1 MTAIDRQTS
10 RLIDLTLPSVYSL
23 SDEAKAERAN
33 REALDQFKKS
43 LDAESVFSRR
53 GLEAAFWGSG
63 PTAAIVNII
72 GRSGWEPDPNF
83 QLTQDAYEKL
93 AEGIDPDLWPRLA
106 TAVSFEHSVFLRE
119 QARRQT
125 ENRRLLSA
133 YGWGGQAL
141 YTAGQFLDPAA
152 LGVGIASA
160 GVATAVSAG
169 TSASR
174 VARLARAGFIGAS
187 GNAAVT
193 ALSGVDDPRIG
204 AGDIALSA
212 AAGAG
217 FGVGVGATRL
227 RGVVGRAV
235 GAGVGQAAPG
245 FAIDLAGTATG
256 DKGVSDLLLNA
267 AHNLAS
273 GGILGGLNFNVPRLS
288 EAVTPEAAARVAKGS
303 RQAGTELAFTLQE
316 DMRNTASRMAKDA
329 LWEDLRNN
337 GITLDDLTPE
347 GRDYFRDQV
356 NQRVSSPVIGLLD
369 SMPPGDATPPP
380 PTPPIVSATQTP
392 GFPRAWQT
400 TADAFK
406 QTGRRLL
413 HGTSRVFDRF
423 ESGTQSRFKGRK
435 SLHVYMTD
443 MPIVAENFSEGTGA
457 FKQVSLEKWR
467 LDEFGNSEYDA
478 LTERGSSASKQEI
491 DAFVSEFYSEL
502 NAQISKG
509 SRLYYIDHS
518 VPAGEKSVKRRVARA
533 EDVPFDDYLDG
544 DVRLYR
550 QEPRVI
556 EADVYGGE
564 IDLVN
569 GPIPDWV
576 PESIRKWGEKNYT
589 WDHEFDA
596 SILPWMREH
605 GVGKL
610 RVSDNYESG
619 GSSYIVDP
627 EMVSYG
633 RDVYAEQQAKAPPP
647 SDSPRTEVPPRVN
660 VPPRTN
666 DVGLGAASPSA
677 PGMGGGPPPKTNA
690 KPGDLDLSGVND
702 AAWAMNARSTVGGR
716 DVNIEGV
723 PTRTRD
729 ETRVFGL
736 PKQLSARFSMGSWVG
751 GHVLSQFRRVA
762 NALFPDPMAKS
773 DGSIVRNSAAEW
785 ATATRRRSDN
795 RVSAALTEAY
805 ARHIEA
811 AAASG
816 SKPLGLDEFFD
827 VADRAHRDPAHPMRS
842 DPGVAHAITEAAA
855 IYKEHLELMQRHG
868 VFGADTVPFDADYTP
883 VRWSRTALDAAVRKH
898 GDTAVVNALAK
909 AILADP
915 KQRADPAMAWHLAGA
930 IVKNG
935 GMRGFD
941 RSGAWTPEEV
951 ESVRSAVQSWVES
964 SQPGLNPR
972 QVQDLVDMVMA
983 YASEQSAPAETGK
996 PPRLRRRI
1004 PMDHAAVIDMPDGSR
1019 LPVSDLLINDIE
1031 LQMRGYANQAVGAS
1045 AIAEVF
1051 RTQGSGKATNI
1062 RDFVAELRQ
1071 TAIDY
1076 SLKPQEY
1083 QSSLEHIETGLKLVA
1098 GLPLYDT
1105 HTATARSLRVI
1116 RDLNAARTLG
1126 SLAVGVQNF
1135 AELVPSLARNG
1146 FNAAVR
1152 TFFPA
1157 LEAVRREAIRRN
1169 TGVARELALV
1179 GSVDDAFGGRWRGFG
1194 ESAADRAMGKGKG
1207 ERLAHAVADGAM
1219 RLSGLKPGQS
1229 FMQRW
1234 STLSL
1239 MQRLGDM
1246 AVSSRPMSEQWRALL
1261 GWSDTEA
1268 AAILDQLRTHQR
1280 REGSTFDPNVDAW
1293 TDTAAQAAY
1302 REGVAWAV
1310 RRDIL
1315 NPSAIDGPRWMTTP
1329 VGQIFGQLR
1338 RFSIGAWESKLL
1350 HGIQRRDKLVFM
1362 QFMGATVGAALT
1374 YMARRMV
1381 DAATKEDPGAY
1392 LEEQLAPDKIAAAAF
1407 SRSAYA
1413 SLLPGFA
1420 DSALNLTGRPAVF
1433 EFARGSGLKGNFW
1446 EGVPAI
1452 DWLSNVWR
1460 ARQTIPGVLTNP
1472 DYHFSED
1479 DLRAMTNAAFIPNVL
1494 GVRDILYRLAREAG
1508 IPSRSLSGSNP

>member
-1 MTAIDRQTS
+1 MTTIDRETS
-10 RLIDLTLPSVYSL
+10 RLLDVSLPNVYGLAS
-23 SDEAKAERAN
+23 EAAANRAN
-33 REALDQFKKS
+33 QEALDRFKAS

-53 GLEAAFWGSG
+53 GFEATFLGGGLETGVVGWFA
-63 PTAAIVNII
+63 
-72 GRSGWEPDPNF
+72 RQGWEPDPNF

-141 YTAGQFLDPAA
+141 YTAGQFISPTALAA
-152 LGVGIASA
+152 GIASA

-174 VARLARAGFIGAS
+174 VARLARAGFVGAS

-193 ALSGVDDPRIG
+193 ALAAADDPRIG

-267 AHNLAS
+267 ANNLAT
-273 GGILGGLNFNVPRLS
+273 GGALGALNFEVPRLS
-288 EAVTPEAAARVAKGS
+288 ETVRPEARTRVAENS
-303 RQAGTELAFTLQE
+303 RQAGMELAFTLHE
-316 DMRNTASRMAKDA
+316 DMRSVAGKMAKDA
-329 LWEDLRNN
+329 LWEDLTRN
-337 GITLDDLTPE
+337 GLTPDDLTQE

-356 NQRVSSPVIGLLD
+356 NPRVSSPVIGLLD
-369 SMPPGDATPPP
+369 SLPPGDAPPR
-380 PTPPIVSATQTP
+380 S
-392 GFPRAWQT
+392 
-400 TADAFK
+400 DA
-406 QTGRRLL
+406 
-413 HGTSRVFDRF
+413 
-423 ESGTQSRFKGRK
+423 
-435 SLHVYMTD
+435 
-443 MPIVAENFSEGTGA
+443 
-457 FKQVSLEKWR
+457 
-467 LDEFGNSEYDA
+467 
-478 LTERGSSASKQEI
+478 
-491 DAFVSEFYSEL
+491 
-502 NAQISKG
+502 
-509 SRLYYIDHS
+509 
-518 VPAGEKSVKRRVARA
+518 
-533 EDVPFDDYLDG
+533 
-544 DVRLYR
+544 
-550 QEPRVI
+550 
-556 EADVYGGE
+556 
-564 IDLVN
+564 
-569 GPIPDWV
+569 
-576 PESIRKWGEKNYT
+576 
-589 WDHEFDA
+589 
-596 SILPWMREH
+596 
-605 GVGKL
+605 
-610 RVSDNYESG
+610 
-619 GSSYIVDP
+619 
-627 EMVSYG
+627 
-633 RDVYAEQQAKAPPP
+633 
-647 SDSPRTEVPPRVN
+647 PRTE

-751 GHVLSQFRRVA
+751 GHVLPQFRRVA

>member
-1 MTAIDRQTS
+1 MTTIDRETS
-10 RLIDLTLPSVYSL
+10 RLLDVSLPNVYGLAS
-23 SDEAKAERAN
+23 EAAANRAN
-33 REALDQFKKS
+33 QEALDRFKAS

-53 GLEAAFWGSG
+53 GFAATFLAGGLETGVVGWF
-63 PTAAIVNII
+63 
-72 GRSGWEPDPNF
+72 GRQGWEPDPNF
-83 QLTQDAYEKL
+83 ELTQDAYEKL

-119 QARRQT
+119 QAKRQT

-141 YTAGQFLDPAA
+141 YTAGQFISPTA
-152 LGVGIASA
+152 LATGIASA
-160 GVATAVSAG
+160 GIATAVSAG

-193 ALSGVDDPRIG
+193 AISGVDDPRIG
-204 AGDIALSA
+204 PGDIALSA

-245 FAIDLAGTATG
+245 FAVDLAGTATG
-256 DKGVSDLLLNA
+256 DRGVSDLLLNA

-273 GGILGGLNFNVPRLS
+273 GGVLGGLNFNTPRLS
-288 EAVTPEAAARVAKGS
+288 EAVTPEAVARVAKGN

-329 LWEDLRNN
+329 LWEDLRNT
-337 GITLDDLTPE
+337 GITPDDLTPD
-347 GRDYFRDQV
+347 GLDYFEDQV
-356 NQRVSSPVIGLLD
+356 NPRVYSPVIGLLD
-369 SMPPGDATPPP
+369 SMPPGDAPPP
-380 PTPPIVSATQTP
+380 SP
-392 GFPRAWQT
+392 
-400 TADAFK
+400 AD
-406 QTGRRLL
+406 
-413 HGTSRVFDRF
+413 
-423 ESGTQSRFKGRK
+423 
-435 SLHVYMTD
+435 
-443 MPIVAENFSEGTGA
+443 
-457 FKQVSLEKWR
+457 
-467 LDEFGNSEYDA
+467 
-478 LTERGSSASKQEI
+478 
-491 DAFVSEFYSEL
+491 
-502 NAQISKG
+502 
-509 SRLYYIDHS
+509 
-518 VPAGEKSVKRRVARA
+518 
-533 EDVPFDDYLDG
+533 
-544 DVRLYR
+544 
-550 QEPRVI
+550 
-556 EADVYGGE
+556 
-564 IDLVN
+564 
-569 GPIPDWV
+569 
-576 PESIRKWGEKNYT
+576 
-589 WDHEFDA
+589 
-596 SILPWMREH
+596 
-605 GVGKL
+605 
-610 RVSDNYESG
+610 
-619 GSSYIVDP
+619 
-627 EMVSYG
+627 
-633 RDVYAEQQAKAPPP
+633 APPP
-647 SDSPRTEVPPRVN
+647 SDAPRTE

-666 DVGLGAASPSA
+666 DVGLGAANANA

-690 KPGDLDLSGVND
+690 QPGDLDLSGVND
-702 AAWAMNARSTVGGR
+702 AAWAMNARTTFGGR
-716 DVNIEGV
+716 DVNIEGA

-729 ETRVFGL
+729 ESRVFGL
-736 PKQLSARFSMGSWVG
+736 PRQFSTRFSMGSWVG
-751 GHVLSQFRRVA
+751 GHVLPQFRRLA
-762 NALFPDPMAKS
+762 NALFPDPLAKS
-773 DGSIVRNSAAEW
+773 DGSIVRMTAAEW
-785 ATATRRRSDN
+785 ATTQRRRSDN
-795 RVSAALTEAY
+795 RASAALTEAY

-811 AAASG
+811 RAAAG
-816 SKPLGLDEFFD
+816 SKPLTLDEFFD
-827 VADRAHRDPAHPMRS
+827 VADRAHRDPSHQMRS
-842 DPGVAHAITEAAA
+842 DPGVSHAIAEATAF
-855 IYKEHLELMQRHG
+855 YKDHLDLMQRHG
-868 VFGADTVPFDADYTP
+868 VYGADAVPFDADYTP
-883 VRWSRTALDAAVRKH
+883 VRWSRAALDSAVRKY

-935 GMRGFD
+935 GVRGFD

-951 ESVRSAVQSWVES
+951 ESVRSAVQSWIES
-964 SQPGLNPR
+964 SQPGLNPK
-972 QVQDLVDMVMA
+972 QVQDLTEMVVA

-1135 AELVPSLARNG
+1135 AELGQAIGRNG
-1146 FNAAVR
+1146 LYAAAR

-1157 LEAVRREAIRRN
+1157 LEAVRKEAIRRN

-1179 GSVDDAFGGRWRGFG
+1179 GSVDDAFGGRWRGFS

-1207 ERLAHAVADGAM
+1207 ERLAHAVADGSM
-1219 RLSGLKPGQS
+1219 RMNLLKQGQS

-1234 STLSL
+1234 STLML
-1239 MQRLGDM
+1239 MQRLSDM
-1246 AVSSRPMSEQWRALL
+1246 AVSSRPMSGQWLARL

-1350 HGIQRRDKLVFM
+1350 YGIQRRDKLVFAE
-1362 QFMGATVGAALT
+1362 FMGATVAAALT

-1420 DSALNLTGRPAVF
+1420 DSLLNLTGRPAVF

-1446 EGVPAI
+1446 EGVPTI

-1460 ARQTIPGVLTNP
+1460 ARQTIPGVTLNP
-1472 DYHFSED
+1472 DYHFSEE

-1494 GVRDILYRLAREAG
+1494 GIRDILYRLAREAG
-1508 IPSRSLSGSNP
+1508 LPSRSISGN